1 MEKTKNHK
9 LICDSRKLL
18 QLTGVEKV
26 ESSNETQVLCLVMG
40 APLLITGKGM
50 HMKKLDVEQGLV
62 EIEGQIDGIRYQA
75 EHRNLLKRMFK

>member
-1 MEKTKNHK
+1 MEKTMSHK

-26 ESSNETQVLCLVMG
+26 ESSNEMQVLCTVMG

-62 EIEGQIDGIRYQA
+62 EIEGQIDGIKYHA